1 MSTFKKLLALTLALA
16 MVLSVSAFAGYKADT
31 YKDAAG
37 IDEDCEDAIEL
48 MYALDIMKGD
58 ANGNFNPTATIKR
71 AEIAKMIA
79 STLSCALLPTRP
91 TTIMMVGPVSTLLK
105 S

>member
-16 MVLSVSAFAGYKADT
+16 MVLSVSAFAGSYKADA

-48 MYALDIMKGD
+48 LYALDGI
-58 ANGNFNPTATIKR
+58 
-71 AEIAKMIA
+71 
-79 STLSCALLPTRP
+79 S
-91 TTIMMVGPVSTLLK
+91 
-105 S
+105 